1 MASIG
6 LLLYYQIGFKGM
18 KIAHS
23 TSKKEMLH
31 LKNEL
36 ITITQIGN
44 SVANVW
50 VILAK
55 FLVNFANE
63 KSWGSRF
70 YSFLKR
76 FLNSWN

>member
-44 SVANVW
+44 SVANVLVMLAIYLW
-50 VILAK
+50 ILPLK
-55 FLVNFANE
+55 
-63 KSWGSRF
+63 KSRGQDF
-70 YSFLKR
+70 P
-76 FLNSWN
+76 

>member
-55 FLVNFANE
+55 YLVNFAN
-63 KSWGSRF
+63 KKAGGLDF
-70 YSFLKR
+70 TLFLKR